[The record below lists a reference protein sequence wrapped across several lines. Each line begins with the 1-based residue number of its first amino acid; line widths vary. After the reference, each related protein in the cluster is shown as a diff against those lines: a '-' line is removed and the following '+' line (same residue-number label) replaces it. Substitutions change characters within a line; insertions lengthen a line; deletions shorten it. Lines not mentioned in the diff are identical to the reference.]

1 MKAFLDFIP
10 ILCFFITFKCA
21 GNYTEAIQSI
31 ISVSSDMVPIVSA
44 TLVIIFTSVLQMAL
58 TMLRGQRP
66 SKTLLL
72 STGLVVI
79 FGGLTVFLQDA
90 TFIMW
95 KPSILYWLFAAVLV
109 FSRYRGDNLM
119 QKLLATVTMAPKYWR
134 QLENLCIGF
143 LLFIGI
149 VNLAVAYSFPLDIW
163 VDFKL
168 FGLLGL
174 TIIFTIILGYFITK
188 HGELADNATK

>member
-21 GNYTEAIQSI
+21 GQYTEAIE
-31 ISVSSDMVPIVSA
+31 SVIHVASDMVPIVSA
-44 TLVIIFTSVLQMAL
+44 TLVIIFTSILQIAV
-58 TMLRGQRP
+58 TMVRGQRP

-72 STGLVVI
+72 STGLVVV
-79 FGGLTVFLQDA
+79 FGGLTVLLQNA

-95 KPSILYWLFAAVLV
+95 KPTILYWLFALVLA
-109 FSRYRGDNLM
+109 FARWRGDNLM
-119 QKLLATVTMAPKYWR
+119 QKLLGTVSMAPQYWR
-134 QLENLCIGF
+134 QLELMCIGF
-143 LLFIGI
+143 LLLIGI
-149 VNLAVAYSFPLDIW
+149 INLVVAYSFPLDIW

-174 TIIFTIILGYFITK
+174 TIIFTIILAHFITK
-188 HGELADNATK
+188 HGELADNGTK